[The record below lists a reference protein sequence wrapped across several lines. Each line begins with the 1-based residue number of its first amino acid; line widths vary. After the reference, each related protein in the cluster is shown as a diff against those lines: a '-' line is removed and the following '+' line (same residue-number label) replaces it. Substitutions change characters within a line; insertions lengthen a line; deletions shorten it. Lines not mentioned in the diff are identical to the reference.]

1 MEDFLDIVWFKI
13 IDFFHYISNLLDA
26 IFAPLNSLGPGFT
39 IFIIALFTVVI
50 TKILT
55 GTFKTRRYRELKK
68 EFEHWFNIRQ
78 EALKC
83 DDPEKAKFL
92 AKNIDQ
98 AKLNQVYW
106 DYFLEGFLISLVTRL
121 LPIVLFFA
129 YVNKAYKLENLI
141 KLFGREYVFKFTGYH
156 GKSFFVGAGLW
167 FVISI
172 LLIYLCWFIIKRF
185 TIRKQTAIIFLFLSI
200 SAWGVINP
208 THALAT
214 QSHGAPEGIYAHQI
228 AHIFFM
234 LSMVFFI
241 HWLRDKKL
249 VKETGWRYIQY
260 AAFFLILWN
269 IDAFL
274 VHLLNDQLQLVQ
286 ILNINSSNIHL
297 SVGNG
302 SKGLETLFYFAKLD
316 HLFCVP
322 ALLFLY
328 SGLKRLLKASHSEI
342 SRPENQ
348 RNGWL

>member
-13 IDFFHYISNLLDA
+13 IDFFHYISKLLDA
-26 IFAPLNSLGPGFT
+26 VFSPLNLLGPGFT
-39 IFIIALFTVVI
+39 IFTIALLTVVI

-55 GTFKTRRYRELKK
+55 GIFKTRRYRELKK

-83 DDPEKAKFL
+83 DDPEKAKLL

-121 LPIVLFFA
+121 LPIFLFFA
-129 YVNKAYKLENLI
+129 YVNKAYQLENLI
-141 KLFGREYVFKFTGYH
+141 KLFGREYVFKFTGLN
-156 GKSFFVGAGLW
+156 GEPFFVGAGLW

-185 TIRKQTAIIFLFLSI
+185 TLQKQTAIAIFFLSI
-200 SAWGVINP
+200 FAWGVINP
-208 THALAT
+208 DHVLAT

-228 AHIFFM
+228 AHLFFM
-234 LSMVFFI
+234 FSMGFFI

-249 VKETGWRYIQY
+249 VKETGWRFIQY

-274 VHLLNDQLQLVQ
+274 VHLLDDQLGVVQVLKIDSSHIQL
-286 ILNINSSNIHL
+286 SA
-297 SVGNG
+297 GNG
-302 SKGLETLFYFAKLD
+302 SNSLETLFYFAKFD

-328 SGLKRLLKASHSEI
+328 SGLRHLLKASHSEI
-342 SRPENQ
+342 TRPENQ
-348 RNGWL
+348 RNG